1 MYQIMLATIDAHFLI
16 YTYDIQLKETKS
28 HVLSVD
34 LVTFACYLN
43 QNKQGETH
51 FAFSVNC

>member
-1 MYQIMLATIDAHFLI
+1 MLATIDAHFLI